1 MIYLGEWIL
10 DKLYRPI
17 LFFFLLPIFYIGI
30 GSTVAVQYNSL
41 NFVSLIFLY
50 LFVLIYQMLDN
61 MLLRIPKSN
70 FEISKGFLAVLELAN
85 ILVLLFFGLRHS
97 WLAALVLLFYTL
109 IIQTQFIFS
118 YYQLEE
124 MAILIANLLKVVLLN
139 GFAFYIQTQF
149 IHPRFIPLFLGLYLP
164 FYLFETSRGKTI
176 MGCVWISSLLAL
188 IFAAGLGILWTRIG
202 MNSLFLLLSLPF
214 AMLFKV
220 EFSRKT
226 SAIFTC
232 VYSLIF
238 LVLIAVYL

>member
-10 DKLYRPI
+10 DKLYHPI
-17 LFFFLLPIFYIGI
+17 LFFFLLPVFYIGV
-30 GSTVAVQYNSL
+30 GSTVAVQYNTL

-50 LFVLIYQMLDN
+50 LFVLINQMLEN
-61 MLLRIPKSN
+61 MLLRIPKSD

-85 ILVLLFFGLRHS
+85 ILVLLYFGLRHS

-118 YYQLEE
+118 YYNLDE
-124 MAILIANLLKVVLLN
+124 MAIIIANLLKIVLLN
-139 GFAFYIQTQF
+139 GVAFYIQTQF
-149 IHPRFIPLFLGLYLP
+149 IHPRFIPLFFGLYLP
-164 FYLFETSRGKTI
+164 FYLFETSRGKTT
-176 MGCVWISSLLAL
+176 MGLVWVLSLLAL
-188 IFAAGLGILWTRIG
+188 SLAAGIGILWTCIG
-202 MNSLFLLLSLPF
+202 MKTLFLLLSLPF

-232 VYSLIF
+232 VYSLVY
-238 LVLIAVYL
+238 LGLIAVFI